1 MPPEIIMI
9 QPRTSLTGSLI
20 RMLPIGLLYASSKVV
35 KKGLTVHVLDTRLH
49 FSSWEKELDAIL
61 NKNTLIVGIT
71 VMSGISIIESLKIS
85 RYVNRRYPDIHVV
98 WGGPHPT
105 FSPDD
110 VLRES
115 SIDFIIRGYGSESFY
130 NLVLNLSGDE
140 KSLPMDKIAGLS
152 WRDAKSNVQHNEMTN
167 TFEFIN
173 YKDIPYHLIK
183 DYSAYKHI
191 DSYETVFPMYS
202 VMGCPYK
209 CAFCSSPALYSTFKE
224 KWSPYPVAE
233 VVEHIKMLKEKY
245 GANFIYFIDD
255 DSFVNLG
262 HVEHIIDEIKRHGIQ
277 IKLGFRGARINE
289 ISMMSDRFIE
299 KLADAGTIA
308 MHIGVESGS
317 DRILKLMNKNI
328 TADQIVEANRKLS
341 HYPKIQVFYNFIT
354 GFPTETLTETQM
366 TRDLILRLIKDNPS
380 CCVIP
385 LNKPRPLPGTA
396 LYALAV
402 EHGYVPPRTLSEWGK
417 YDVESSEYNPE
428 WLSKNHNKFIRM
440 MFICMYFIDDKI
452 FKLSVG
458 ESLRYK
464 ILRLLACLYKPVA
477 MFRFK
482 RGIYQC
488 LVEDLF
494 YRLLKR
500 FA

>member
-1 MPPEIIMI
+1 MLPEIIMI

-20 RMLPIGLLYASSKVV
+20 RMLPIGLLYTSSKVV
-35 KKGLTVHVLDTRLH
+35 KNGITVHLLDTRIH
-49 FSSWEKELDAIL
+49 PFSWKKELDAML

-71 VMSGISIIESLKIS
+71 VMSGVSIIESIRIS
-85 RYVNRRYPDIHVV
+85 RYVKCYYPEICVV

-105 FSPDD
+105 FSPED
-110 VLRES
+110 VLQEP
-115 SIDFIIRGYGSESFY
+115 SIDFAIRGYGSESFY
-130 NLVLNLSGDE
+130 DLVVNLSNGEDTVPLDRI
-140 KSLPMDKIAGLS
+140 KGLS
-152 WRDAKSNVQHNEMTN
+152 WRDADGTVHHNEILN
-167 TFEFIN
+167 RFEFIN
-173 YKDIPYHLIK
+173 YQDIPYHLIK
-183 DYSAYKHI
+183 DYSSYKHI
-191 DSYETVFPMYS
+191 DSNEIVFPMYS

-255 DSFVNLG
+255 DSFVNLD

-289 ISMMSDRFIE
+289 ISIMSDRFIE
-299 KLADAGTIA
+299 KLSDAGTSA

-328 TADQIVEANRKLS
+328 TADQIIAANRKLS
-341 HYPKIQVFYNFIT
+341 RYPEIQVFYNFIT
-354 GFPTETLTETQM
+354 GFPTETLKETQM

-396 LYALAV
+396 LYDLAV
-402 EHGYVPPRTLSEWGK
+402 EHGYAPPRSLDEWGK

-458 ESLRYK
+458 KNLRYK
-464 ILRLLACLYKPVA
+464 ILRLLAFLYKPVA
-477 MFRFK
+477 IFRFK